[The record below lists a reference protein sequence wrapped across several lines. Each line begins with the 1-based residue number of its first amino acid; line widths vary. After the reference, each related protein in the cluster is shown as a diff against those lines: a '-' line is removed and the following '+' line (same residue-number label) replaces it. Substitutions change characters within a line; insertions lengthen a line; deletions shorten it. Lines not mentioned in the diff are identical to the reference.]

1 MGRVHHQSH
10 QATDASV
17 IHATMSLVQWNS
29 SEFIVKSW
37 ASITEKY
44 HERKKRVELSFGP
57 SSSVLCRW
65 DCVRSI
71 VLSVREKKTRWTDF
85 WEGKTMLCTT
95 RPIKMNSHWI
105 FPIFGW
111 LIHGARRE
119 EKWPNFCLRPLF
131 FSLMRWMCVRA
142 DGFLRM
148 CIISTLKLA
157 PSLTSWLVVQSR
169 TNRPPSLLLDFF
181 FSSFFFP

>member
-1 MGRVHHQSH
+1 MRPCRWCSEI
-10 QATDASV
+10 QAN
-17 IHATMSLVQWNS
+17 WS
-29 SEFIVKSW
+29 SKVEPPLQKNIM
-37 ASITEKY
+37 
-44 HERKKRVELSFGP
+44 RKKRVELSFGP

-71 VLSVREKKTRWTDF
+71 VLSVVVSVREKKTRWTDF

-131 FSLMRWMCVRA
+131 FCADAMNVCARRWISSNVYNFHTQTCSFA
-142 DGFLRM
+142 HFLACCTIAHKSSSFFIAR
-148 CIISTLKLA
+148 L
-157 PSLTSWLVVQSR
+157 
-169 TNRPPSLLLDFF
+169 F